1 MSTNQLN
8 RTYLMKNRYVL
19 SRAELY
25 ALQLELTY
33 NNHIDVTMLFEGKQL
48 KIEGDI
54 LLPIKDDKAIK
65 RELFKKYIDRILEL
79 C

>member
-1 MSTNQLN
+1 M
-8 RTYLMKNRYVL
+8 
-19 SRAELY
+19 
-25 ALQLELTY
+25 
-33 NNHIDVTMLFEGKQL
+33 